1 LSGYNIPKATIH
13 RLTRYYR
20 CLERFLLNGKPNV
33 SSKEMANKLN
43 IKPSQIRKD
52 LSYFG
57 EFGKRGVGYDVREL
71 MLSIES
77 ILGMKK
83 NWSFCIVGIGN
94 LGLAIANYPGLT
106 KARFKLKG
114 VFDNDKSKIGVGLN
128 DDLIIQPVS
137 ELEKIIKER
146 KISIGVLTVP
156 GKYAQKLSDR
166 MVSAGIDGIINFTPV
181 RVIVPKQ
188 IMLEEIDI
196 SISFRT
202 LAFQINLNL

>member
-1 LSGYNIPKATIH
+1 MSEYSIPKATIH

-20 CLERFLLNGKPNV
+20 CLERFLLNGKSNV

-57 EFGKRGVGYDVREL
+57 EFGKRGVGYDVKEL
-71 MLSIES
+71 MISIEN

-94 LGLAIANYPGLT
+94 LGLAIANYPGLV
-106 KARFKLKG
+106 KAKFDLKAI
-114 VFDNDKSKIGVGLN
+114 FDNDKNKIGVSLN
-128 DDLIIQPVS
+128 DMVIHSV
-137 ELEKIIKER
+137 EKLEEVIKE
-146 KISIGVLTVP
+146 KNISIGVLTVP
-156 GKYAQKLSDR
+156 GKYAQALSNR
-166 MVSAGIDGIINFTPV
+166 MVEAGIEGIINFTPV
-181 RVIVPKQ
+181 RVIVPKNV
-188 IMLEEIDI
+188 MLEEIDI